1 MYLWEVEGRMGN
13 SSLLRGPEV
22 PSQHC
27 ASCNLQEELEKAPR
41 FPRGKGFCAYLRV
54 LGLFFF
60 FPVFLL
66 PFVWF
71 GNGRPRFPESGWR
84 LAGPQHHWRSKRKTL
99 GKYVLRAG
107 GKGGRGAGRPGD
119 ILRLPVSL
127 ELNEHGVNMPPSQG
141 RKRTKK
147 FTAVFMS
154 SLPGSSTDMQ

>member
-60 FPVFLL
+60 FFCFPSPICLVWEWEAPL
-66 PFVWF
+66 PREWLAF
-71 GNGRPRFPESGWR
+71 GRTPAPLEKQAENSGKICAASW
-84 LAGPQHHWRSKRKTL
+84 
-99 GKYVLRAG
+99 

-127 ELNEHGVNMPPSQG
+127 ELNEHGVNMPPSRG